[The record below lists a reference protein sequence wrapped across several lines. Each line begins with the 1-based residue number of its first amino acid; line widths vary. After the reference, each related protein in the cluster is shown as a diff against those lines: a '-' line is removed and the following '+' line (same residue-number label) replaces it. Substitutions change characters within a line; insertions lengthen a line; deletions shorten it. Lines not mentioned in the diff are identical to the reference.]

1 MKMNDLGGV
10 IQLLI
15 QFWKRHAEIKLE
27 IIPFRICYKTILYEN
42 IVLPASI
49 SYHHS
54 NEDQNGVFI
63 DFSITKKNKVNP
75 TYHWQN
81 HILTSKISK
90 ITSNLKGSYII
101 FSATLQ
107 DKFQ

>member
-15 QFWKRHAEIKLE
+15 QFWKRHAEIKVE

-63 DFSITKKNKVNP
+63 DFSITKKTKSIP
-75 TYHWQN
+75 
-81 HILTSKISK
+81 HITDRTIYWHPRYQKLHLISK
-90 ITSNLKGSYII
+90 VHI
-101 FSATLQ
+101 
-107 DKFQ
+107 